1 MKKVFSAV
9 AAILFTAILVKAQ
22 NNNDPNC
29 SLGVSINDQY
39 AKADSLHAIMKRYTG
54 AGLPGVAMAI
64 YSEKDGWWA
73 GAEGYAKVETK
84 TPMQNCNLQYLQS
97 VSKTYMAVAI
107 LQLHEQGKIQLDAPI
122 TKYIPLKYA
131 GYIKHAEKI
140 TLRMLLNHTSGIPEY
155 SDDPA
160 FVSYVVEHPLQK
172 LSTDF
177 VIGTIAGKELM
188 FVPGSKHHYSN
199 TNYELL
205 AVIADAITGDHA
217 TYISKHI
224 FAKLDLKNT
233 FYRNDPQYLHYK
245 QLVNS
250 YWDVLNT
257 GKPANITAMQ
267 QANVSSYVG
276 DDGIVCTPIDAVKF
290 LKGLTEG
297 KLLSDA
303 SLKEMKIWVNDDLGN
318 PVYGLGLVHYEAG
331 GIEAY
336 GHSGGGVGAGCILM
350 YIPVAQ
356 TYVFLATNIGTLFG
370 GDLAAK
376 ADHLKDELLMTILQ

>member
-1 MKKVFSAV
+1 MKKVFLAAV
-9 AAILFTAILVKAQ
+9 AIIFSAILVKAQ
-22 NNNDPNC
+22 TNNNKNC
-29 SLGVSINDQY
+29 DIGVSVNDHY
-39 AKADSLHAIMKRYTG
+39 SKADSLHAIMKRSTD
-54 AGLPGVAMAI
+54 AGLPGVAMAT

-84 TPMQNCNLQYLQS
+84 IIMQNCNLQYLQS

-107 LQLHEQGKIQLDAPI
+107 LQLHEQGKIELDAPI
-122 TKYIPLKYA
+122 TKYLPAKYA
-131 GYIKHAEKI
+131 GHVKHAQSI
-140 TLRMLLNHTSGIPEY
+140 TIRMLLNHTSGIPDY
-155 SDDPA
+155 ATDPV
-160 FVSYVVEHPLQK
+160 FVSYVVQHPLQK

-177 VIGTIAGKELM
+177 VIGAIAGKELI
-188 FVPGSKHHYSN
+188 FAPGSKHSYSN

-217 TYISKHI
+217 AYIAKHI
-224 FAKLDLKNT
+224 FTKLDLKNT

-257 GKPANITAMQ
+257 GKPANVTAMQ
-267 QANVSSYVG
+267 QANVSSYIG
-276 DDGIVCTPIDAVKF
+276 DDGIVCTPVDAVKF

-297 KLLSDA
+297 KLLSDT
-303 SLKEMKIWVNDDLGN
+303 SLKEMKTWVKDDSGN
-318 PVYGLGLVHYEAG
+318 PVYGLGLAHYEAG

-336 GHSGGGVGAGCILM
+336 GHSGGGVGAGCILL

-356 TYVFLATNIGTLFG
+356 TYVFFATNIGTLFG